1 MKVCTDA
8 CILGALVAKETES
21 FSPEK
26 ILDIGCGTGLLSLM
40 IAQKSGGIIHAV
52 EINEDAAVQAKENV
66 AASPW
71 ANRIRIIHADILDIK
86 SADKYGLIISNP
98 PFFEDDLKSED
109 KNKNDAKHDTTLKL
123 ESLLASIKM
132 HITADGIAAVL
143 LPFHRTEWFEERAA
157 ADFLFVQKKVLIR
170 QTPQHDYFRSVIFLS
185 AVPRDETKIE
195 SLVIHDNNRQYT
207 EAFKML
213 LKDYYLKC

>member
-8 CILGALVAKETES
+8 CILGALVAKEIES

-40 IAQKSGGIIHAV
+40 IAQKSGGIIDAV
-52 EINEDAAVQAKENV
+52 EINEDAAVQAKENA

-86 SADKYGLIISNP
+86 PGEKYGLIISNP
-98 PFFEDDLKSED
+98 PFFEDDLKSAD
-109 KNKNDAKHDTTLKL
+109 KNKNAAKHDTTLKL
-123 ESLLASIKM
+123 EGLLASIKM
-132 HITADGIAAVL
+132 HIADDGMAAVL
-143 LPFHRTEWFEERAA
+143 LPYQRTEWFVERAA

-170 QTPQHDYFRSVIFLS
+170 QTPHHDYFRSVIFLS
-185 AVPRDETKIE
+185 AFPRYETKNE

>member
-1 MKVCTDA
+1 
-8 CILGALVAKETES
+8 
-21 FSPEK
+21 
-26 ILDIGCGTGLLSLM
+26 
-40 IAQKSGGIIHAV
+40 
-52 EINEDAAVQAKENV
+52 
-66 AASPW
+66 
-71 ANRIRIIHADILDIK
+71 
-86 SADKYGLIISNP
+86 
-98 PFFEDDLKSED
+98 
-109 KNKNDAKHDTTLKL
+109 
-123 ESLLASIKM
+123 M
-132 HITADGIAAVL
+132 HIAADGIAAVL

-213 LKDYYLKC
+213 TKDYYLKC